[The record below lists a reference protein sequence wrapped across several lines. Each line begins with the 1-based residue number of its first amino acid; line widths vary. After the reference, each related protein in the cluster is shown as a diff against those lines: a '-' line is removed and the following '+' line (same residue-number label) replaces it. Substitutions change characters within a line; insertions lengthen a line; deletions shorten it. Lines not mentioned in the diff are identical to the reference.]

1 MKTKTCTILLA
12 AAGLLAAAPAAVYG
26 ASPEFA
32 RTAEEWARLQ
42 DNVLEY
48 EEIEDLITE
57 YNATVQTNQLDLNEF
72 KAKYGNTKDDVSAK
86 YRDMADE
93 IYANISYP
101 DADDPTYGY
110 VVASVLTAEVQA
122 KNLEQQADDNL
133 EDSEIVYLNYK
144 QAEKTLVTVAQGNM
158 VSYAKGLLELR
169 QAELAVNQAQT
180 SLNSVQARQAADTA
194 TQVDVLNAQEALL
207 TASRNLDS
215 AKAGVENIRQKLLV
229 MLGWKYDDQPEIRQ
243 VPSADM
249 GRIDSM
255 DPQRDRAQALENNY
269 TLKVNKKKLANAS
282 SVNVRESLEKT
293 IADNEQKIGS
303 SLVTSYQNVLAAK
316 LAYDQ
321 AEAEWELESRNLTSA
336 EVNYQLG
343 NISRTQLENQ
353 QYAVENKHMAL
364 QIADMNLLQTMQT
377 YDWAVNGLASTS

>member
-180 SLNSVQARQAADTA
+180 SLNSVQARQAAGTA

>member
-180 SLNSVQARQAADTA
+180 SLNSVQARQAAGTA

-364 QIADMNLLQTMQT
+364 QIADKIGR
-377 YDWAVNGLASTS
+377 AHV